1 MNIEE
6 KITELKKAS
15 NNNALFSMF
24 VLALLLILLAIFVG
38 TYAKDFVGTYA
49 KEIDDLEFSMLISQ
63 EQLEESKY
71 IYITDANGATVYDP
85 TTGKPARIEK
95 DQLILSTIQ
104 KINEQEQKLNE
115 TRTALANLINAL
127 AQNQAN

>member
-24 VLALLLILLAIFVG
+24 VLALLLILLAI
-38 TYAKDFVGTYA
+38 FVGTYA